1 MDGAPS
7 SDDQYCSNCGERI
20 TRSGNYCHY
29 CGERLDAQSQRPA
42 SAERDGGGHGSQHV
56 QEGIADEHPANEAP
70 TADPSREDVAR
81 PEWSA
86 SETENPLKTMLVA
99 LALVVG
105 GFATGI
111 ALSGVALGVLSL
123 LPFVPQGVS
132 FFLLLVFQF
141 AGFVLFGL
149 GYLRWR
155 GLDRDTTTRYLG
167 VGRPSLKDIGL
178 ILVTWVVMIILAG
191 VVAQVVMLAATELFG
206 SGAAQEPAEN
216 PVGEVVANNP
226 EVFPAMIALMF
237 LVVGPAEELLFRGVV
252 QGRLRERLS
261 AVPAI
266 VIASA
271 VFASAHVLALWGQDP
286 VAIAMTITILFVP
299 SLGFGAI
306 YEYTG
311 NIVVPA
317 LLHGF
322 HNSVVV
328 TVVLLG
334 AQADV
339 QESALWLFSMLL

>member
-1 MDGAPS
+1 MDGSPS

-20 TRSGNYCHY
+20 TRSATYCHY
-29 CGERLDAQSQRPA
+29 CGERLAAQSQRPA
-42 SAERDGGGHGSQHV
+42 SPGRDGGNDDPRHTRETV
-56 QEGIADEHPANEAP
+56 ADDAPPATHPREKP
-70 TADPSREDVAR
+70 T
-81 PEWSA
+81 EWPTNG
-86 SETENPLKTMLVA
+86 TENLLKTVVVA
-99 LALVVG
+99 LALVAG
-105 GFATGI
+105 GFATGLV
-111 ALSGVALGVLSL
+111 LSGVALGFLSL
-123 LPFVPQGVS
+123 LPFVPQGAS
-132 FFLLLVFQF
+132 FFLILLFQF
-141 AGFVLFGL
+141 AGFVIFGL

-155 GLDRDTTTRYLG
+155 GFDRGTIRQYLG
-167 VGRPSLKDIGL
+167 VDLPSLRELGL
-178 ILVTWVVMIILAG
+178 ILVTWVAMIVAAA
-191 VVAQVVMLAATELFG
+191 VVAQVVMLAVTELFG
-206 SGAAQEPAEN
+206 SGAAEQPAEN

-226 EVFPAMIALMF
+226 EIFPVMILFMF

-266 VIASA
+266 VVASA

-299 SLGFGAI
+299 SLGFGGI

-328 TVVLLG
+328 TIVLLG

-339 QESALWLFSMLL
+339 QESAIWLFSVLV

>member
-1 MDGAPS
+1 MDGSPS

-29 CGERLDAQSQRPA
+29 CGERLDAQSQRPHQ
-42 SAERDGGGHGSQHV
+42 DGGHETRHTPG
-56 QEGIADEHPANEAP
+56 DAP
-70 TADPSREDVAR
+70 TGESSPGGWTR
-81 PEWSA
+81 PDWSTVG
-86 SETENPLKTMLVA
+86 TENPLKTVVVA

-105 GFATGI
+105 GFASGI
-111 ALSGVALGVLSL
+111 TLSGVALGVLSL
-123 LPFVPQGVS
+123 FPFVPQGVS
-132 FFLLLVFQF
+132 FFLLLIFQF

-155 GLDRDTTTRYLG
+155 GLDREAITQYFG
-167 VGRPSLKDIGL
+167 VGVPSLKEIGL
-178 ILVTWVVMIILAG
+178 ILVTWVVMIIVAG
-191 VVAQVVMLAATELFG
+191 IVAQVVMIAATELFG
-206 SGAAQEPAEN
+206 SGAAEEPAEN
-216 PVGEVVANNP
+216 PVSGLVAENP
-226 EVFPAMIALMF
+226 EIVPAMVLFMF
-237 LVVGPAEELLFRGVV
+237 LVVGPAEEFLFRGVI

-286 VAIAMTITILFVP
+286 VAIAMTVTILFVP

-334 AQADV
+334 AQASA
-339 QESALWLFSMLL
+339 QESVIWTLTTLL